1 MRRRRCAPG
10 ALQMITTIFFDIGGV
25 LLTDGWGHA
34 SRRAAAEK
42 FGLDWEQYEDRHEKV
57 AHAIE
62 TNRLS
67 LDEYLR
73 RTIFHRPR
81 SFTRDEFRSFI
92 FAQSQPHTETIEI
105 ARSLANSQRYLMASI
120 NNEIFE
126 LNVYRLETFGLRKI
140 FPVFFS
146 SCFLGIR
153 KPDEAIYRLALQV
166 TQREAD
172 ECLFIDDR
180 EVNLEC
186 PREMGL
192 QTILCDNAFQLREAL
207 TEQGIEIST

>member
-1 MRRRRCAPG
+1 V
-10 ALQMITTIFFDIGGV
+10 ITTLFFDIGGV

-42 FGLDWEQYEDRHEKV
+42 FGLDWEEYADRHEKV

-62 TNRLS
+62 TSRLS

-81 SFTRDEFRSFI
+81 SFGREEFRKFI
-92 FAQSQPHTETIEI
+92 FAQSQPHAETIEV
-105 ARSLANSQRYLMASI
+105 ARQLANSQKYFMATI
-120 NNEIFE
+120 NNEILE
-126 LNVYRLETFGLRKI
+126 LNVYRLKTFGLRSI

-153 KPDEAIYRLALQV
+153 KPDETIYRLALQV
-166 TQREAD
+166 TQRDAS
-172 ECLFIDDR
+172 ECAFIDDR

-192 QTILCDNAFQLREAL
+192 QTVLFESASQLKNALQAI
-207 TEQGIEIST
+207 GISV